1 MPRQPDDSVSNRTGE
16 DVDVPRTIQV
26 AATKVG
32 TAIIITGLVSLLAR
46 IKW

>member
-1 MPRQPDDSVSNRTGE
+1 MPRQPDDSVSIRTGE
-16 DVDVPRTIQV
+16 DVDVPQTIQV

-32 TAIIITGLVSLLAR
+32 AANIITGLAR